1 MRKIDNVVNEFITR
15 ATKELEIGVLIYE
28 NDSGYTLFEQY
39 TITKRRD
46 WIEASRNSD
55 STVNLFSSLKNATAW
70 CVLDRY
76 NKIVEAKRLIQLD
89 QNIAAITAER
99 LQHGRLR
106 KRGTLESKEI
116 SRDKYLQALDKQN
129 RFQWEI
135 DKYIQMAKKCQNKG
149 YQNELTRTSRK

>member
-15 ATKELEIGVLIYE
+15 ASKDLEFGVLIYE
-28 NDSGYTLFEQY
+28 NEAGYTLFEKY
-39 TITKRRD
+39 NITKHRD

-55 STVNLFSSLKNATAW
+55 STINFFSSLKNATAW
-70 CVLDRY
+70 CILDRY
-76 NKIVEAKRLIQLD
+76 NKIVEAKMLIQLD
-89 QNIAAITAER
+89 QNVAALSAER
-99 LQHGRLR
+99 LQHDRLR

-116 SRDKYLQALDKQN
+116 ARDKYLQALDKQK